1 MVAVNVGHEFGG
13 PGLCRAGAALVGGKA
28 EMPCERRLDAIAV
41 EDFTFNR
48 GAIDDFLRYEF
59 DGQAIARIGVKVV
72 QCADNEAG
80 TFQKTVLRTRGCD
93 PHRSGIQ
100 ANREVANSNA

>member
-1 MVAVNVGHEFGG
+1 
-13 PGLCRAGAALVGGKA
+13 
-28 EMPCERRLDAIAV
+28 MPCERRLDAIAV

-59 DGQAIARIGVKVV
+59 DGQAIARIGVKVL

-80 TFQKTVLRTRGCD
+80 TFQKLFFGRADAIRIEAEFRPIGKLLTPTHD
-93 PHRSGIQ
+93 
-100 ANREVANSNA
+100 